1 MNGVLNINKPAGI
14 TSFDVV
20 AIIRKELGIKKIG
33 HAGTLDP
40 MATGVLVMCLGEAT
54 KLVSYLMDGEKEY
67 RGCLKLGEETTTE
80 DRTGD
85 VTQKND
91 FSSVSEKDI
100 YEVFQSFVREVEQV
114 PPVIS
119 ALKHK
124 GKPLYKY
131 AREGNP
137 ITPCPRK
144 ILIHELHIEKINLPF
159 VHFLVRCSK
168 GTYVR
173 SLCRDIGRVLKVG
186 GHLFDLQRT
195 RSGSFRIDASI
206 ELDQV
211 EKNKNISIM
220 SMNEALRDIPSF
232 TVHNLSLSK
241 IKNGAQPHW
250 DDVDISNLDSS
261 INKWKNGDIVCLL
274 SKSQKLLAIAEIQC
288 DYRELSTYSR
298 RNPCMNLLRVFND

>member
-85 VTQKND
+85 ITQKKD
-91 FSSVSEKDI
+91 FSHVSEKDI
-100 YEVFQSFVREVEQV
+100 YDVFQSFVREVEQV

-144 ILIHELHIEKINLPF
+144 ILIHELQIEKINLPF

-211 EKNKNISIM
+211 GKNKNISIM

-288 DYRELSTYSR
+288 D
-298 RNPCMNLLRVFND
+298 

>member
-20 AIIRKELGIKKIG
+20 AIIRKELWIKKIG

-91 FSSVSEKDI
+91 FSSVREKDV

-119 ALKHK
+119 ALKYK

-137 ITPCPRK
+137 ITPEARK
-144 ILIHELHIEKINLPF
+144 IWVHELHIEKINLPF
-159 VHFLVRCSK
+159 VHFLIRCGK

-173 SLCRDIGRVLKVG
+173 SLCRDIGRALKVG
-186 GHLFDLQRT
+186 GHLFELQRT
-195 RSGSFRIDASI
+195 RSGSFRIEESI
-206 ELDQV
+206 ALDEV
-211 EKNKNISIM
+211 EKGKDMPIM
-220 SMNEALRDIPSF
+220 SMVDALKDIPSF

-241 IKNGAQPHW
+241 IKNGGQPHW
-250 DDVDISNLDSS
+250 DDFIRDSLFWGQPQKEAVPKRDCL
-261 INKWKNGDIVCLL
+261 IIKNGDVVRLL
-274 SKSQKLLAIAEIQC
+274 TKSHELLALAEMCC
-288 DYRELSTYSR
+288 DYSELSTYS
-298 RNPCMNLLRVFND
+298 

>member
-1 MNGVLNINKPAGI
+1 M
-14 TSFDVV
+14 
-20 AIIRKELGIKKIG
+20 
-33 HAGTLDP
+33 
-40 MATGVLVMCLGEAT
+40 
-54 KLVSYLMDGEKEY
+54 
-67 RGCLKLGEETTTE
+67 
-80 DRTGD
+80 
-85 VTQKND
+85 
-91 FSSVSEKDI
+91 SEKDI

-144 ILIHELHIEKINLPF
+144 ILIHELQIEKINLPF

-186 GHLFDLQRT
+186 GHLFELQRT

-211 EKNKNISIM
+211 EKNKNIS
-220 SMNEALRDIPSF
+220 N
-232 TVHNLSLSK
+232 
-241 IKNGAQPHW
+241 
-250 DDVDISNLDSS
+250 
-261 INKWKNGDIVCLL
+261 
-274 SKSQKLLAIAEIQC
+274 IA
-288 DYRELSTYSR
+288 
-298 RNPCMNLLRVFND
+298 V